1 MPNVV
6 SFSKIL
12 VLIIFF
18 QWGMF
23 LSAQEGGVIVPLASM
38 DEPRGAAGQ
47 PLLSCGA
54 EFARFGEQRS
64 LSRED
69 ASEFVPPLL
78 PTSLGRASSPAI
90 DSRDIRPMR
99 KSSSFQR
106 EMYTLE
112 SRAGAVVAIA
122 VFSDSDSLP
131 VAPVVGHVGLTPCA
145 LTLPNEV
152 GAEDALP
159 AASPITRAAHQL
171 SSFATTTLMTFPDKF
186 TPEDF
191 DRFQEMI
198 GPMVTAFLGTIMKG
212 ERDSVE
218 AVGKRIT
225 ALEAQIW
232 RIFHD
237 ALDENRVF
245 KWGTIP
251 AYSAIRKPACPYL
264 TGLAADEF
272 YLVRSVLEKFS
283 DPKEDLDLYMRDTI
297 TREAFKDR
305 LEKAMVE
312 SERLLTKLE
321 SEHALLKRVAI
332 VTKPIIPQYY
342 GDGEC

>member
-1 MPNVV
+1 MN
-6 SFSKIL
+6 
-12 VLIIFF
+12 
-18 QWGMF
+18 QG
-23 LSAQEGGVIVPLASM
+23 
-38 DEPRGAAGQ
+38 GAAGQ

-54 EFARFGEQRS
+54 EFARFGEQRP

-90 DSRDIRPMR
+90 DSRDLRPMP
-99 KSSSFQR
+99 KINLFQA
-106 EMYTLE
+106 EMYTLG
-112 SRAGAVVAIA
+112 SRVAIA
-122 VFSDSDSLP
+122 VFSDSHSLP
-131 VAPVVGHVGLTPCA
+131 VAPVVGRVGPTPCA

-152 GAEDALP
+152 GAEDEPAEDELP
-159 AASPITRAAHQL
+159 AASPITRAARDL
-171 SSFATTTLMTFPDKF
+171 SSVPTTTLMTFPDKF

-191 DRFQEMI
+191 AHFRQLI
-198 GPMVTAFLGTIMKG
+198 GPMVTGFLGAIMKG

-232 RIFHD
+232 SICHD

-251 AYSAIRKPACPYL
+251 AYSAIRKPAYPYL
-264 TGLAADEF
+264 TGLAADQF

-305 LEKAMVE
+305 LERAMVD